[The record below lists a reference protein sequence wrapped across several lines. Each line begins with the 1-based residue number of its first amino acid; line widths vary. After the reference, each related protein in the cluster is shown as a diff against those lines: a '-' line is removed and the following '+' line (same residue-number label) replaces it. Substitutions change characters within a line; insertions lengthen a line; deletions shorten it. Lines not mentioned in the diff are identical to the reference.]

1 MATVNLIHYT
11 RYKPTDEKSPKYPI
25 VFLIRNNGTNSHIGT
40 GIRLETKYFNK
51 TKWIKSNAPDITDH
65 HFTNAQLHKTL
76 AGIQNFIT
84 ELTNSG
90 EIYSLTASQI
100 KKRYLSKKEKEKYDF
115 NTYFKYFASTKKAD
129 KTKESNLY
137 TLSLVEDYVP
147 GQLHFP
153 DVNSKFLRE
162 LELWLTGKG
171 MKINSIGIHMRN
183 IRAVFNAAINDEV
196 IDLGLYP
203 FRKYKIKK
211 EKTSKRNF
219 TIDEIRRFKDIEL
232 SGVPGLSRDVFMLS
246 FYLIGI
252 NLIDLSYLTKKNI
265 QDGRIKYRRRKTGQD
280 YDIKLEPEAKK
291 LIKKLSGTKYLINL
305 LERYQDYDGV
315 KKEINKKLKV
325 AAKKAKINKPV
336 STYYARHSW
345 ATIAADLDI
354 PKETISAALGHE
366 IGSKTTG
373 IYIDY
378 NLKKVDEAN
387 RKVIDYMNF
396 TQNT

>member
-1 MATVNLIHYT
+1 M
-11 RYKPTDEKSPKYPI
+11 
-25 VFLIRNNGTNSHIGT
+25 
-40 GIRLETKYFNK
+40 ETKYFDK
-51 TKWIKSNAPDITDH
+51 TKWIKNNAPDITDH
-65 HFTNAQLHKTL
+65 HFTNAQLHSKL
-76 AGIQNFIT
+76 ADIQNFIT
-84 ELTNSG
+84 ELTNSS

-129 KTKESNLY
+129 KTKEIYLY
-137 TLSLVEDYVP
+137 TLSLIEDYAS
-147 GQLHFP
+147 GQLHFS
-153 DVNSKFLRE
+153 DINSKFLRE
-162 LELWLTGKG
+162 LELWMNDKG

-183 IRAVFNAAINDEV
+183 IRAVFNAAIDDEV

-211 EKTSKRNF
+211 EKTVKRNL

-232 SGVPGLSRDVFMLS
+232 AGVPGLSRDVFMLS

-252 NLIDLSYLTKKNI
+252 NLKDLSFLTKKDI
-265 QDGRIKYRRRKTGQD
+265 KDGRVEYQRAKTGTH
-280 YDIKLEPEAKK
+280 YSIKLEPEAKK
-291 LIKKLSGTKYLINL
+291 LIKKLSGEKYLINL

-315 KKEINKKLKV
+315 KKEINKKLKD

-345 ATIAADLDI
+345 ATIAADIDI

-378 NLKKVDEAN
+378 NLKKVDDAN
-387 RKVIDYMNF
+387 RKVINYLRG
-396 TQNT
+396 

>member
-1 MATVNLIHYT
+1 
-11 RYKPTDEKSPKYPI
+11 
-25 VFLIRNNGTNSHIGT
+25 
-40 GIRLETKYFNK
+40 
-51 TKWIKSNAPDITDH
+51 
-65 HFTNAQLHKTL
+65 L
-76 AGIQNFIT
+76 ADIQNFIT
-84 ELTNSG
+84 ELTNSS

-115 NTYFKYFASTKKAD
+115 NTYFKYFISTKKAD
-129 KTKESNLY
+129 KTKDSYLY
-137 TLSLVEDYVP
+137 TLNLIENYSP
-147 GQLHFP
+147 GQIHFP

-162 LELWLTGKG
+162 LESWMTKKG

-183 IRAVFNAAINDEV
+183 IRSVFNTALDDEV

-211 EKTSKRNF
+211 EKTIKRNL
-219 TIDEIRRFKDIEL
+219 TLDEIRRFKDFSL

-252 NLIDLSYLTKKNI
+252 NLKDLSYLTKKDI
-265 QDGRIKYRRRKTGQD
+265 KDGRVEYKRAKTHKY
-280 YDIKLEPEAKK
+280 YSIKLQPNAKK
-291 LIKKLSGTKYLINL
+291 LIKKLSGEKYLINL

-325 AAKKAKINKPV
+325 AAKKSGINKPV

-354 PKETISAALGHE
+354 PKETISAALGQE

-387 RKVIDYMNF
+387 RKVIEKI
-396 TQNT
+396 Q